1 MIAIIGAGLAGLST
15 AYHLKDTEYAV
26 FEKEEEAGGLC
37 RSVKRDGFTF
47 DYTGHFL
54 HTRHPYAEKL
64 AEEILPEGFNRIQR
78 RAFIYLQGRY
88 IPYPFQAHTYSLP
101 QDMRKECVMGFI
113 DAQNQKKS
121 PPENFLDWINQ
132 TFGEGMAKYFFI
144 PYNEKFWKMNLREL
158 TPEWTSWSIPQPT
171 MEEVL
176 KGAAGFRYEQM
187 GYNPSFLY
195 PKRGGIELFAKAFL
209 PQVRNITF
217 RKPVKAI
224 SMKDK
229 RLFFES
235 GEEAAYSTLIS
246 TCPLPRLLGLIED
259 LPQDFKKAGE
269 QLRYL
274 SVFNLNLG
282 IARDRVSDS
291 HWIYFPEKE
300 FPFYRVGFFSN
311 FSYALSPPGTSSL
324 YVEIT
329 HLPTEMRSTE
339 NLPQERPALRKASG
353 GGPPALRPAVL
364 CRGEPKCSPSI
375 TDYGL
380 RNDVVVKETIKGLI
394 DCGILKRSDE
404 LVTALVIPIPY
415 AYVMYDK
422 FRKENL
428 PAILRFLRNE
438 GIYSIGRYGAWEYST
453 MEGAILQGKW
463 VAEKLNR

>member
-1 MIAIIGAGLAGLST
+1 
-15 AYHLKDTEYAV
+15 
-26 FEKEEEAGGLC
+26 
-37 RSVKRDGFTF
+37 
-47 DYTGHFL
+47 
-54 HTRHPYAEKL
+54 
-64 AEEILPEGFNRIQR
+64 
-78 RAFIYLQGRY
+78 
-88 IPYPFQAHTYSLP
+88 
-101 QDMRKECVMGFI
+101 
-113 DAQNQKKS
+113 
-121 PPENFLDWINQ
+121 
-132 TFGEGMAKYFFI
+132 MAKYFFI

-158 TPEWTSWSIPQPT
+158 TPDWTSWSIPQPT

-195 PKRGGIELFAKAFL
+195 PKRGGIELFTKAFL
-209 PQVRNITF
+209 PHMRNVTF

-246 TCPLPRLLGLIED
+246 TCPLPHLLGLIED
-259 LPQDFKKAGE
+259 LPRDLREAGE
-269 QLRYL
+269 QLRYI
-274 SVFNLNLG
+274 SVINLNLG
-282 IARDRVSDS
+282 ISRDKVSDC

-311 FSYALSPPGTSSL
+311 ISYALAPPGTSSL

-329 HLPTEMRSTE
+329 YLPSEMRSVE
-339 NLPQERPALRKASG
+339 NLPACG
-353 GGPPALRPAVL
+353 GSPALRPAVL
-364 CRGEPKCSPSI
+364 GRGEPKCSPSI

-380 RNDVVVKETIKGLI
+380 RNDVVVKETVKGLI
-394 DCGILKRSDE
+394 DCGILKLSDDII
-404 LVTALVIPIPY
+404 TAHIIHIPY
-415 AYVMYDK
+415 AYVVYDQ

>member
-15 AYHLKDTEYAV
+15 AYHLKDAEYV
-26 FEKEEEAGGLC
+26 IFEKEEEAGGLC
-37 RSVKRDGFTF
+37 RSIKADGFTF

-64 AEEILPEGFNRIQR
+64 AEEILPGGFNRIQR

-101 QDMRKECVMGFI
+101 QDIRKECVMGFI
-113 DAQNQKKS
+113 EAQNQKKS
-121 PPENFLDWINQ
+121 PPGNFLDWINQ
-132 TFGEGMAKYFFI
+132 TFGEGMAKYFFL
-144 PYNEKFWKMNLREL
+144 PYNEKFWMMNLSEL
-158 TPEWTSWSIPQPT
+158 TSDWTSWSIPQPT

-176 KGAAGFRYEQM
+176 KGAEGFKYEQM

-209 PQVRNITF
+209 PQVRNVTC

-229 RLFFES
+229 RLFFEN
-235 GEEAAYSTLIS
+235 GEEAAYATLIS
-246 TCPLPRLLGLIED
+246 TCPLPHLLSLIED
-259 LPQDFKKAGE
+259 LPRDLREAGE

-274 SVFNLNLG
+274 SVLSLNLG

-291 HWIYFPEKE
+291 HWIYFPEKK
-300 FPFYRVGFFSN
+300 FLFYRVGFFSN
-311 FSYALSPPGTSSL
+311 ISYALAPPGFSSL

-329 HLPTEMRSTE
+329 CHPLETRNAESGARS
-339 NLPQERPALRKASG
+339 QESG
-353 GGPPALRPAVL
+353 G
-364 CRGEPKCSPSI
+364 
-375 TDYGL
+375 
-380 RNDVVVKETIKGLI
+380 DVDKNELLKQTVTGLI
-394 DCGILKRSDE
+394 DCGILRSSDE
-404 LVTALVIPIPY
+404 LSTFVCLHIPH
-415 AYVMYDK
+415 AYVVYDK

-463 VAEKLNR
+463 VAENLNR

>member
-1 MIAIIGAGLAGLST
+1 MIAIIGAGLSGLST

-26 FEKEEEAGGLC
+26 FEKEEGAGGLC

-64 AEEILPEGFNRIQR
+64 TEEILPEGFNRIQR

-101 QDMRKECVMGFI
+101 QDMRKECIMGFI

-195 PKRGGIELFAKAFL
+195 PKRGGIELFTKAFL
-209 PQVRNITF
+209 PHMRNVTF
-217 RKPVKAI
+217 RKPVNGI

-246 TCPLPRLLGLIED
+246 TCPLPHLLGLIED
-259 LPQDFKKAGE
+259 LPQDLKEAGE

-274 SVFNLNLG
+274 SVLNLNLG
-282 IARDRVSDS
+282 IARDNISDC

-311 FSYALSPPGTSSL
+311 ISYALSPPGTSSL

-329 HLPTEMRSTE
+329 CHPLGKRNAECACAPERASAHRCGMRNVETCSTE
-339 NLPQERPALRKASG
+339 GGSLP
-353 GGPPALRPAVL
+353 
-364 CRGEPKCSPSI
+364 I
-375 TDYGL
+375 
-380 RNDVVVKETIKGLI
+380 VKETIKGLI
-394 DCGILKRSDE
+394 QCGILKSSDE

-415 AYVMYDK
+415 AYVVYDQ

-453 MEGAILQGKW
+453 MEDAILQGKA
-463 VAEKLNR
+463 VAEELSERLR

>member
-1 MIAIIGAGLAGLST
+1 MIAIIGAGLSGLST
-15 AYHLKDTEYAV
+15 AYHLKDAEYV
-26 FEKEEEAGGLC
+26 IFEKEEEAGGLC
-37 RSVKRDGFTF
+37 RSIKEDGFTF

-64 AEEILPEGFNRIQR
+64 AEEILPGGFNRIQR

-121 PPENFLDWINQ
+121 PPGNFLDWINQ
-132 TFGEGMAKYFFI
+132 TFGEGMSKYFFI

-158 TPEWTSWSIPQPT
+158 TPDWTSWSIPQPT

-176 KGAAGFRYEQM
+176 KGAEGFRYEQM

-282 IARDRVSDS
+282 IARDRVSDC

-311 FSYALSPPGTSSL
+311 LSYALSPPGTSSL

-329 HLPTEMRSTE
+329 C
-339 NLPQERPALRKASG
+339 LPQEQLDEEVMVKDAL
-353 GGPPALRPAVL
+353 
-364 CRGEPKCSPSI
+364 
-375 TDYGL
+375 
-380 RNDVVVKETIKGLI
+380 KGLI
-394 DCGILKRSDE
+394 QAGILTLSDD
-404 LVTALVIPIPY
+404 LVVLLTLRIPY
-415 AYVMYDK
+415 AYVVYDE
-422 FRKENL
+422 FRKKNL
-428 PAILRFLRNE
+428 PAILRFLKNE
-438 GIYSIGRYGAWEYST
+438 GIYSIGRYGRWEYST
-453 MEGAILQGKW
+453 MEGAILLGKW